1 MLGLTAHFQGN
12 AQVIECGRAMLPRAV
27 NLPPRPGRIR
37 PARIP
42 ANGLEP
48 RLPTQSL
55 EKPLVSPIH
64 PFHCSLQS
72 LGVQLGKLP
81 PHLLEFGE

>member
-12 AQVIECGRAMLPRAV
+12 AQVIECDRAMLSRAV
-27 NLPPRPGRIR
+27 DLPPRPSRIR

-48 RLPTQSL
+48 RLPTQSSK
-55 EKPLVSPIH
+55 EPLVSIIY
-64 PFHCSLQS
+64 PFYCSLQS
-72 LGVQLGKLP
+72 LGVQLGKLH
-81 PHLLEFGE
+81 PHIGIAW